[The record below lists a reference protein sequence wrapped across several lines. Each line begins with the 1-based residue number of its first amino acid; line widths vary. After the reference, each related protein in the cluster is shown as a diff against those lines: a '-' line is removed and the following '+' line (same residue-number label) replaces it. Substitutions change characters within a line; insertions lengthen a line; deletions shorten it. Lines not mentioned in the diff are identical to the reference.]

1 MEDFFN
7 GEKAQNSQNIISI
20 DLSHFN
26 SSLINNIKNM
36 IHKCSSLEYLDVSH
50 FHFSNIDNSDGIS
63 NMISLSESIKYIN
76 LSYEKFQIVQI

>member
-1 MEDFFN
+1 MVKKD
-7 GEKAQNSQNIISI
+7 KNSQNIIRR

-50 FHFSNIDNSDGIS
+50 IDFSNIDSSD
-63 NMISLSESIKYIN
+63 
-76 LSYEKFQIVQI
+76 